1 MGIGNSLNSGRDAI
15 AGASVYVVATAAVVV
30 LPALLNLTRDNSNGA
45 LNSVTIIVLLLD
57 WGSARW
63 LGW

>member
-1 MGIGNSLNSGRDAI
+1 MD
-15 AGASVYVVATAAVVV
+15 VVATAAVVV